1 MLRSNAPKVGG
12 CCAASSFHTPSAEQA
27 PVCAST
33 PDLYK
38 QVLQSVESKR
48 PFARARQRV
57 ALCLLYLTGCNVS
70 KLLTMEVSHLK
81 QLRDSTDAG
90 EVLRSYTGRFVQG
103 ANELVADIS
112 PDLNLLIAALP
123 DNSPALRAN
132 TNSKRPCARAA
143 LTLELNRILG
153 WLCHIETFNSVLNHG
168 AN

>member
-1 MLRSNAPKVGG
+1 
-12 CCAASSFHTPSAEQA
+12 
-27 PVCAST
+27 
-33 PDLYK
+33 
-38 QVLQSVESKR
+38 
-48 PFARARQRV
+48 
-57 ALCLLYLTGCNVS
+57 
-70 KLLTMEVSHLK
+70 MEVSHLK